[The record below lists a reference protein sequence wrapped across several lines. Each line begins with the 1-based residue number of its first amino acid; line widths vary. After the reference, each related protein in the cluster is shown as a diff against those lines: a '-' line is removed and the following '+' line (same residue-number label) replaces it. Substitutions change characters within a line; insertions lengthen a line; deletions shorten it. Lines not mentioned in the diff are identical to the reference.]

1 MIRKATEED
10 LSRIAEIFV
19 FNNRINYFP
28 IFKQEEYSFGEL
40 QVVSMIDH
48 YFGKVEVLENLYVA
62 DECGIVKGFME
73 IHGTEIRKL
82 YVDPCF
88 QSGGIGKKLM
98 EHAISTFDADHL
110 WALEKNTRAIAFYHR
125 HGFMENGE
133 KELEEGTT
141 EYIAKLIRVEENV
154 QLDEKPMHRKI
165 MSNSR
170 IPAKPIASPV
180 FFKYTNNAYLFSGFS
195 SNAIVRFIRS
205 FASSSVSVGCQS
217 IYFALSL
224 CLHRL

>member
-1 MIRKATEED
+1 M
-10 LSRIAEIFV
+10 
-19 FNNRINYFP
+19 
-28 IFKQEEYSFGEL
+28 
-40 QVVSMIDH
+40 
-48 YFGKVEVLENLYVA
+48 
-62 DECGIVKGFME
+62 KGFME

-88 QSGGIGKKLM
+88 QSGGIGKKLI

-165 MSNSR
+165 MR
-170 IPAKPIASPV
+170 EEV
-180 FFKYTNNAYLFSGFS
+180 
-195 SNAIVRFIRS
+195 
-205 FASSSVSVGCQS
+205 
-217 IYFALSL
+217 
-224 CLHRL
+224 

>member
-48 YFGKVEVLENLYVA
+48 YFGKGEVLENLYVA

-98 EHAISTFDADHL
+98 QFQL
-110 WALEKNTRAIAFYHR
+110 L
-125 HGFMENGE
+125 M
-133 KELEEGTT
+133 
-141 EYIAKLIRVEENV
+141 LIICGRW
-154 QLDEKPMHRKI
+154 RKI
-165 MSNSR
+165 R
-170 IPAKPIASPV
+170 ERLHFI
-180 FFKYTNNAYLFSGFS
+180 
-195 SNAIVRFIRS
+195 IVTDLWKMEKKNWKKAR
-205 FASSSVSVGCQS
+205 QS
-217 IYFALSL
+217 IVQS
-224 CLHRL
+224 

>member
-48 YFGKVEVLENLYVA
+48 YFGKGEVLENLYVA
-62 DECGIVKGFME
+62 DECGIVK
-73 IHGTEIRKL
+73 
-82 YVDPCF
+82 
-88 QSGGIGKKLM
+88 
-98 EHAISTFDADHL
+98 
-110 WALEKNTRAIAFYHR
+110 
-125 HGFMENGE
+125 GFMENGE

-165 MSNSR
+165 MR
-170 IPAKPIASPV
+170 EEV
-180 FFKYTNNAYLFSGFS
+180 
-195 SNAIVRFIRS
+195 
-205 FASSSVSVGCQS
+205 
-217 IYFALSL
+217 
-224 CLHRL
+224 